1 MTTAISVF
9 AIKLML
15 LVVDPT
21 PLFFMGD
28 SKVYIDAAVYHNI
41 PWSRSFTYGWLI
53 RLFAVWPGTLQPLVV
68 SQVLASALTAWLLAL
83 TLLRFFAVRPSV
95 VIVASILF
103 AVDPLQLIHERLILT
118 ETFTL
123 LLLAG
128 NLLAAFRYLRY
139 PGLLSLFLVCLTGIL
154 IVSLR
159 LVYLPVVLSEALL
172 LPLLGW
178 VNGSSKEGLPDR
190 RRQCLLHV
198 GAALLISLGLHAGYR
213 QLVGS
218 LTGRPAAYLHWD
230 GLFLISA
237 WAPLLQSEDAT
248 DPRTRSVIARQMADP
263 QLPLKE
269 RHLRGY
275 QLWME
280 GGLVDRLREVFTP
293 MPSARA
299 ASHMVQM
306 AATTAPESIQNLILA
321 QLLRS
326 VWIRGEA
333 ARHPAGALE
342 ASELYPH
349 IRFTK
354 AEEVLSRFV

>member
-41 PWSRSFTYGWLI
+41 PWSRSFTYGWLN

-83 TLLRFFAVRPSV
+83 SLLRFFAVRPSV

-128 NLLAAFRYLRY
+128 NLLAAFRYLQY

-159 LVYLPVVLSEALL
+159 LVYIPVVLSEALL

-178 VNGSSKEGLPDR
+178 VNGSSRDCR
-190 RRQCLLHV
+190 IV
-198 GAALLISLGLHAGYR
+198 GDNVYC
-213 QLVGS
+213 
-218 LTGRPAAYLHWD
+218 T
-230 GLFLISA
+230 
-237 WAPLLQSEDAT
+237 
-248 DPRTRSVIARQMADP
+248 SVQRC
-263 QLPLKE
+263 
-269 RHLRGY
+269 
-275 QLWME
+275 
-280 GGLVDRLREVFTP
+280 
-293 MPSARA
+293 S
-299 ASHMVQM
+299 
-306 AATTAPESIQNLILA
+306 
-321 QLLRS
+321 
-326 VWIRGEA
+326 
-333 ARHPAGALE
+333 
-342 ASELYPH
+342 
-349 IRFTK
+349 
-354 AEEVLSRFV
+354 